1 MILYFAKKP
10 FLVIFLLTFLM
21 MMFLDHVLGMESSA
35 FRAGIAA
42 VIAVVLSPRIKKIK
56 TQTGKR
62 KQVTWFLLK
71 TPIFLDK

>member
-1 MILYFAKKP
+1 
-10 FLVIFLLTFLM
+10 